1 MTRASKKTFPIHLT
15 FLCASLLAVL
25 LFGAGHALADDL
37 VRISGRDLK
46 AGEKKFI
53 EEKVKSLR
61 ASDHL
66 RRLGHIVD
74 LIRLDSLAV
83 PYLRKEVERGSN
95 PIPVRCSIM
104 TLSEIAPS
112 GVAQILSGIVKG
124 SKKGRDEKTLAI
136 FGLGKVGSERDAAA
150 LRKLLRKGEDRMIR
164 RAAALALGRM
174 GDGESFKP
182 ILSAGRHDREER
194 VAVTFLLAAALS
206 GGEAFSAHAPRLLE
220 EMDSRRR
227 SAVVVGCAFRA
238 DPVLGDSLLKYA
250 ARDEECARA
259 LAVCLGRY
267 RGAEAEE
274 WLAKTATGLDLRAA
288 LNALYSLAVSGA
300 PGASG
305 TLLKAYRNAG
315 RDEPRAVHALLAAA
329 DGGLGEDFRG
339 PMRESLSVASDAL
352 RSAAA
357 VAVAGLEDGGAIG
370 LLKKQLAEE
379 KVERVVLDL
388 LIAIGLVGIG
398 QDADDV
404 EQFAQKA
411 QSAAV
416 RELASLVHKVLVNK
430 VDRAL
435 LQDIHEERLASLSGR
450 WVYRFRRSFMEEVRY
465 GMDLDTILRRVGVD
479 GGSSG
484 GTETEDEGGGSQEE
498 GGDGSGGEEQ
508 SDPPSGEIPAPGE
521 GEVTTPP
528 GQGSQGNF
536 NLVRR
541 RVIVRGEVV
550 EWDIL
555 HWFEELDYFPR
566 EIFFTR

>member
-1 MTRASKKTFPIHLT
+1 
-15 FLCASLLAVL
+15 
-25 LFGAGHALADDL
+25 
-37 VRISGRDLK
+37 
-46 AGEKKFI
+46 
-53 EEKVKSLR
+53 
-61 ASDHL
+61 
-66 RRLGHIVD
+66 
-74 LIRLDSLAV
+74 
-83 PYLRKEVERGSN
+83 
-95 PIPVRCSIM
+95 
-104 TLSEIAPS
+104 
-112 GVAQILSGIVKG
+112 
-124 SKKGRDEKTLAI
+124 
-136 FGLGKVGSERDAAA
+136 
-150 LRKLLRKGEDRMIR
+150 
-164 RAAALALGRM
+164 
-174 GDGESFKP
+174 
-182 ILSAGRHDREER
+182 
-194 VAVTFLLAAALS
+194 
-206 GGEAFSAHAPRLLE
+206 
-220 EMDSRRR
+220 
-227 SAVVVGCAFRA
+227 
-238 DPVLGDSLLKYA
+238 
-250 ARDEECARA
+250 
-259 LAVCLGRY
+259 
-267 RGAEAEE
+267 
-274 WLAKTATGLDLRAA
+274 
-288 LNALYSLAVSGA
+288 
-300 PGASG
+300 
-305 TLLKAYRNAG
+305 
-315 RDEPRAVHALLAAA
+315 
-329 DGGLGEDFRG
+329 
-339 PMRESLSVASDAL
+339 MRESLSVASDAL

-465 GMDLDTILRRVGVD
+465 GMDLDTILRRVGVV
-479 GGSSG
+479 GSASG